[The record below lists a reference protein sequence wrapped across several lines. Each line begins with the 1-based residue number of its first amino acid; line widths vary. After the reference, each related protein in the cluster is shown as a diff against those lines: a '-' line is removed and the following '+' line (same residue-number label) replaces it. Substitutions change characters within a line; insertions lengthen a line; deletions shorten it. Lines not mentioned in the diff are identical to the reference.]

1 MTSKQN
7 LQLAAGIIV
16 HSVPD
21 IRTLVGLLDLCG
33 QRRLA
38 AAIREQMA
46 TPSIRIEGQPHCDPA
61 MWREGRVR

>member
-7 LQLAAGIIV
+7 LRLAAGIIV

-33 QRRLA
+33 QKRLV

-46 TPSIRIEGQPHCDPA
+46 TPTIRIEGQAHCDPA
-61 MWREGRVR
+61 LWAKGSVR